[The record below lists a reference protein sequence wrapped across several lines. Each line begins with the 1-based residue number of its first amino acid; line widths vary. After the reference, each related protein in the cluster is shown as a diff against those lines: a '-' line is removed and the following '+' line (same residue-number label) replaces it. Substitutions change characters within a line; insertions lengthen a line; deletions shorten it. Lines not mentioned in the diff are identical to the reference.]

1 MSALSSLTAQPR
13 AALMPAPLSNAP
25 SAGTGVLANR
35 LAERLGVS
43 PSSLQAPAEQFT
55 PARVAERVLGFIEQ
69 RLQREA
75 ADGADQEM
83 LQGLL
88 QQAREG
94 IEQGFAEARKI
105 LDGLGVLQGKI
116 ATDIDETYARLQDGL
131 QGLQARTLPA
141 GQGVAALQMS
151 SERLTARSETFELQ
165 VTTRQ
170 GDRLRISLAQAALD
184 YRQTDVSLSTASEGT
199 RLSVQQRSSSLQVG
213 SFMVAVE
220 GDLNEQERG
229 ALNDLLRQV
238 QGLSGQ
244 FYAGD
249 LAGAFDSALSLNMD
263 GSQLASMSLRL
274 TQTQLRQASDT
285 YAAVAQSG
293 GQGRSVGNGLLADY
307 AQGLLQALRSA
318 ETLVEASR
326 ELLEPLLQAAFSL
339 DPRLSDVQLPRAEQL
354 NSRLLDGLPPD
365 RLRVGMGELG
375 RGIWR

>member
-43 PSSLQAPAEQFT
+43 PSSLQAPTEQFT
-55 PARVAERVLGFIEQ
+55 PTRVAERVLGFIEQ

-75 ADGADQEM
+75 ADGADQEK

-184 YRQTDVSLSTASEGT
+184 YRQTDVSFSTASEGT
-199 RLSVQQRSSSLQVG
+199 RLSVQQRSSSVQVG

-354 NSRLLDGLPPD
+354 NSRLLDGLQQRPAA
-365 RLRVGMGELG
+365 
-375 RGIWR
+375 